1 MLLVQGKAL
10 GRKKP
15 LFDEFSVSPPATGDL
30 TLRSL
35 LGHVVRQEVAA
46 FKNRQAE
53 RRLLHALTAKQI
65 EEGLAQGK
73 VDSGGSMVDQKV
85 DIDAA
90 IATAIEAFQ
99 DGLYLVVLD
108 ETELKD
114 LDAAVSLTAASR
126 LTFIRLSLLAGG

>member
-15 LFDEFSVSPPATGDL
+15 LFDDFSVSPPVTGDL

-35 LGHVVRQEVAA
+35 LGHVVQQEVAA

-65 EEGLAQGK
+65 EEGLAKGK
-73 VDSGGSMVDQKV
+73 VDSGGGTLDQLVDV
-85 DIDAA
+85 DVAVAA
-90 IATAIEAFQ
+90 AIEAFQ

-114 LDAAVSLTAASR
+114 LDAPVSLTAASR

>member
-15 LFDEFSVSPPATGDL
+15 LFDEFSVSSPAIGDL

-46 FKNRQAE
+46 FKNRQSE

-65 EEGLAQGK
+65 EEGFAKGK
-73 VDSGGSMVDQKV
+73 VDSGGSSLDQKV
-85 DIDAA
+85 DVDAA
-90 IATAIEAFQ
+90 IAAAIEAFQ

-114 LDAAVSLTAASR
+114 LDAPVSLTEASR